1 MLLKVSATAWAL
13 WSAGQAYGQCADTTT
28 TLWYETTAVRMNGN
42 AVRLNG
48 QTRITGDY
56 YNWWYT
62 EADAA
67 FYFNNTREDLS
78 GWYHSNTLGGELDL
92 GYTPTLQTYG
102 AGQYYQSTVH
112 DAYTPDCTYGGSSNT
127 FSAMCAA
134 WPAHCNIP
142 PPWNSS
148 SSINISRPT
157 RPDYGT
163 AGHPVYYLGPG
174 IASDHAYSNNTS
186 LIAGNANGAPET
198 PQWVFTAG
206 SQFGT
211 ISCQGLPACNQPLF
225 TATKRSTGCLT
236 YDVVLNTSYN
246 GFLSDPF
253 FMFINAPNNL
263 EASTWEGEWNY
274 TSAWENGY
282 YSWIF
287 YTTDTLCATD
297 GPMSGYDM
305 NEEFGTWTK
314 DPSQPTVSWTPPTA
328 GGWPVTLTQWYDQ
341 VEFACPGLNCTPM
354 PKNPPSGCWPACGT
368 VKVQSGPQTFSVGA
382 EASGQGIA
390 VQTDTQQRWLDHGSH
405 EQIVTPVH

>member
-1 MLLKVSATAWAL
+1 
-13 WSAGQAYGQCADTTT
+13 
-28 TLWYETTAVRMNGN
+28 MNGN

-186 LIAGNANGAPET
+186 LIAGNANGAP
-198 PQWVFTAG
+198 P
-206 SQFGT
+206 
-211 ISCQGLPACNQPLF
+211 
-225 TATKRSTGCLT
+225 KRR
-236 YDVVLNTSYN
+236 
-246 GFLSDPF
+246 
-253 FMFINAPNNL
+253 
-263 EASTWEGEWNY
+263 
-274 TSAWENGY
+274 
-282 YSWIF
+282 
-287 YTTDTLCATD
+287 
-297 GPMSGYDM
+297 
-305 NEEFGTWTK
+305 
-314 DPSQPTVSWTPPTA
+314 
-328 GGWPVTLTQWYDQ
+328 
-341 VEFACPGLNCTPM
+341 
-354 PKNPPSGCWPACGT
+354 SGCSRLAHSLELLAAKAYRHATNPYSPRRSAAL
-368 VKVQSGPQTFSVGA
+368 GA
-382 EASGQGIA
+382 LP
-390 VQTDTQQRWLDHGSH
+390 TT
-405 EQIVTPVH
+405 

>member
-1 MLLKVSATAWAL
+1 
-13 WSAGQAYGQCADTTT
+13 
-28 TLWYETTAVRMNGN
+28 
-42 AVRLNG
+42 
-48 QTRITGDY
+48 
-56 YNWWYT
+56 
-62 EADAA
+62 
-67 FYFNNTREDLS
+67 
-78 GWYHSNTLGGELDL
+78 
-92 GYTPTLQTYG
+92 
-102 AGQYYQSTVH
+102 
-112 DAYTPDCTYGGSSNT
+112 
-127 FSAMCAA
+127 
-134 WPAHCNIP
+134 
-142 PPWNSS
+142 
-148 SSINISRPT
+148 
-157 RPDYGT
+157 
-163 AGHPVYYLGPG
+163 
-174 IASDHAYSNNTS
+174 
-186 LIAGNANGAPET
+186 
-198 PQWVFTAG
+198 
-206 SQFGT
+206 
-211 ISCQGLPACNQPLF
+211 
-225 TATKRSTGCLT
+225 
-236 YDVVLNTSYN
+236 
-246 GFLSDPF
+246 
-253 FMFINAPNNL
+253 MFINAPNNL